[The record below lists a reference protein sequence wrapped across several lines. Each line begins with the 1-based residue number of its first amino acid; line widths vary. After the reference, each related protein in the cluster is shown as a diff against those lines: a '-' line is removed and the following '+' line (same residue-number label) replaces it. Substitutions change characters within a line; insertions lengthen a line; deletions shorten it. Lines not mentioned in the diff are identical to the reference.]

1 MEKNIVL
8 IMEFMLGEKMKKKF
22 MLVMLLYHSETRLD
36 IAERIQ
42 GLVLIAVEVLYCII
56 DK

>member
-22 MLVMLLYHSETRLD
+22 MRVMLLYHSETRLD